1 MTAPL
6 KIIARDAEDLAVV
19 SACLQDA
26 LIPLNEMRY
35 LPQER
40 RFIMVANRFR
50 WERAAQAAPQV
61 TTTAS
66 TTATTGAAA
75 HNAPVKDAAFDSD
88 EDFGDLQRV
97 NAGICID
104 RVLSVRSRNIDR
116 SKPDDFLNLLS
127 ITLDGK
133 NALSMLFAGGGVI
146 QVEIEALSFYLS
158 DLGKAW
164 PTQWQPDHAP
174 AQGPTMAPAPAARR

>member
-40 RFIMVANRFR
+40 RFILVANRFR
-50 WERAAQAAPQV
+50 WERAAQSTAQV
-61 TTTAS
+61 
-66 TTATTGAAA
+66 ATPGAAA
-75 HNAPVKDAAFDSD
+75 NNAPLKDAAFDSD

-104 RVLSVRSRNIDR
+104 RVLSVRSKNIDR
-116 SKPDDFLNLLS
+116 SKPDDFLSLLS
-127 ITLDGK
+127 ITLDGA
-133 NALSMLFAGGGVI
+133 NALSMLFAGGGLI

-174 AQGPTMAPAPAARR
+174 ATASVPAARR

>member
-6 KIIARDAEDLAVV
+6 KVIARDAEDLAVV
-19 SACLQDA
+19 AACLQDA

-50 WERAAQAAPQV
+50 WERVAQADQEQV
-61 TTTAS
+61 PEGDAS
-66 TTATTGAAA
+66 
-75 HNAPVKDAAFDSD
+75 FDSD
-88 EDFGDLQRV
+88 EDFGARQRT

-104 RVLSVRSRNIDR
+104 RVLAVRSRNIDR
-116 SKPDDFLNLLS
+116 SKPDEFLSVLS
-127 ITLDGK
+127 LQLEGNK
-133 NALSMLFAGGGVI
+133 LSFLFAGGGVI
-146 QVEIEALSFYLS
+146 QVEIEALALYLS

-164 PTQWQPDHAP
+164 PTQWQPDHA
-174 AQGPTMAPAPAARR
+174 ADAADGKAARR

>member
-6 KIIARDAEDLAVV
+6 KVIARDAEDLAVV
-19 SACLQDA
+19 AACLQDA

-50 WERAAQAAPQV
+50 WERAAKGSQEPAPEGD
-61 TTTAS
+61 AS
-66 TTATTGAAA
+66 
-75 HNAPVKDAAFDSD
+75 FDSD
-88 EDFGDLQRV
+88 EDFGALQRT

-104 RVLSVRSRNIDR
+104 RVLAVRSRNIDR
-116 SKPDDFLNLLS
+116 SKPDEFLSVLS
-127 ITLDGK
+127 LQLEGNK
-133 NALSMLFAGGGVI
+133 LSFLFAGGGVI
-146 QVEIEALSFYLS
+146 QVEIEALALYLS

-164 PTQWQPDHAP
+164 PTQWQPDHA
-174 AQGPTMAPAPAARR
+174 ADAADGKAARR

>member
-1 MTAPL
+1 MTPPI

-50 WERAAQAAPQV
+50 WERAQGIQDTAP
-61 TTTAS
+61 
-66 TTATTGAAA
+66 G
-75 HNAPVKDAAFDSD
+75 KDAPFDSD
-88 EDFGDLQRV
+88 DDFGAQQRI

-116 SKPDDFLNLLS
+116 SRPDDFLSLLS
-127 ITLDGK
+127 IQQDG
-133 NALSMLFAGGGVI
+133 NQLSLLFADGGVI
-146 QVEIEALSFYLS
+146 QIEVEALSFYLS

-164 PTQWQPDHAP
+164 PTQWQPDHALD
-174 AQGPTMAPAPAARR
+174 AKATRR

>member
-1 MTAPL
+1 MTAPV

-50 WERAAQAAPQV
+50 WERAAQGREDLAPG
-61 TTTAS
+61 TDAS
-66 TTATTGAAA
+66 
-75 HNAPVKDAAFDSD
+75 FDSD
-88 EDFGDLQRV
+88 EDFGAQQRT

-104 RVLSVRSRNIDR
+104 RVLAVRSRNIDR
-116 SKPDDFLNLLS
+116 ARPDDFLSLLS
-127 ITLDGK
+127 VQLDGNK
-133 NALSMLFAGGGVI
+133 LAFLFAGGGVI
-146 QVEIEALSFYLS
+146 QVEIEALALYLS

-164 PTQWQPDHAP
+164 PTQWQPDHAVD
-174 AQGPTMAPAPAARR
+174 AADGKAARR

>member
-1 MTAPL
+1 MTPPL

-26 LIPLNEMRY
+26 LIPLNEMRF

-50 WERAAQAAPQV
+50 WERAAKPSQEAA
-61 TTTAS
+61 S
-66 TTATTGAAA
+66 G
-75 HNAPVKDAAFDSD
+75 NDAAFESGD
-88 EDFGDLQRV
+88 DFGNQQRT

-116 SKPDDFLNLLS
+116 SRPDEFLSLLS
-127 ITLDGK
+127 IQMDGGR
-133 NALSMLFAGGGVI
+133 LLLLFAGGGVI
-146 QVEIEALSFYLS
+146 QVEIEGLALYLS
-158 DLGKAW
+158 DLGTAW
-164 PTQWQPDHAP
+164 PTQWQPDHAL
-174 AQGPTMAPAPAARR
+174 GPGDGKAASR

>member
-1 MTAPL
+1 MTPPV

-50 WERAAQAAPQV
+50 WERAAKGGEEP
-61 TTTAS
+61 
-66 TTATTGAAA
+66 
-75 HNAPVKDAAFDSD
+75 APVGDASFDSD
-88 EDFGDLQRV
+88 EDFGALQRT

-104 RVLSVRSRNIDR
+104 RVLAVRSRNIDR
-116 SKPDDFLNLLS
+116 SRPDDFLSLLS
-127 ITLDGK
+127 VQLDGDK
-133 NALSMLFAGGGVI
+133 LSFLFAGGGVI
-146 QVEIEALSFYLS
+146 QVEIEALALYLS

-164 PTQWQPDHAP
+164 PTQWQPDHAVD
-174 AQGPTMAPAPAARR
+174 AADGKAARR

>member
-50 WERAAQAAPQV
+50 WERAAQPTQDRAGSA
-61 TTTAS
+61 
-66 TTATTGAAA
+66 G
-75 HNAPVKDAAFDSD
+75 KDASFDAD
-88 EDFGDLQRV
+88 DDFGNQQRT

-104 RVLSVRSRNIDR
+104 RVLSVRSRGVDR
-116 SKPDDFLNLLS
+116 SRPDDFLALLS
-127 ITLDGK
+127 IQLDGNK
-133 NALSMLFAGGGVI
+133 LSFLFAGGGMI
-146 QVEIEALSFYLS
+146 QVEIEALSLYLS

-164 PTQWQPDHAP
+164 PTQWQPDHAL
-174 AQGPTMAPAPAARR
+174 GSLDGKAAGR

>member
-1 MTAPL
+1 MTAAV
-6 KIIARDAEDLAVV
+6 KIIAHDAEDLAVV

-50 WERAAQAAPQV
+50 WERAAKGSQETAPEGD
-61 TTTAS
+61 AS
-66 TTATTGAAA
+66 
-75 HNAPVKDAAFDSD
+75 FDSD
-88 EDFGDLQRV
+88 EDFGAQQRT

-104 RVLSVRSRNIDR
+104 RVLAVRSRNIDR
-116 SKPDDFLNLLS
+116 SRPDEFLSVLS
-127 ITLDGK
+127 VQLDGNK
-133 NALSMLFAGGGVI
+133 LTFLFAGGGVI
-146 QVEIEALSFYLS
+146 QVEIEALAFYLS

-164 PTQWQPDHAP
+164 PTQWQPDHA
-174 AQGPTMAPAPAARR
+174 ADDKAARR

>member
-1 MTAPL
+1 MTVSL

-50 WERAAQAAPQV
+50 WERAAKGSQKTAPEGD
-61 TTTAS
+61 AS
-66 TTATTGAAA
+66 
-75 HNAPVKDAAFDSD
+75 FDSD
-88 EDFGDLQRV
+88 EDFGAQQRT

-104 RVLSVRSRNIDR
+104 RVLAVRSRNIDR
-116 SKPDDFLNLLS
+116 SRPDDFMSLLS
-127 ITLDGK
+127 VQLDGNK
-133 NALSMLFAGGGVI
+133 LTFLFAGGGVI
-146 QVEIEALSFYLS
+146 QVEIEALALYLS

-164 PTQWQPDHAP
+164 PTQWQPDHA
-174 AQGPTMAPAPAARR
+174 ADDKAARR

>member
-6 KIIARDAEDLAVV
+6 KVIARDAEDLAVV
-19 SACLQDA
+19 AACLQDA

-50 WERAAQAAPQV
+50 WERAAKGSEEPAPEGD
-61 TTTAS
+61 AS
-66 TTATTGAAA
+66 
-75 HNAPVKDAAFDSD
+75 FDSD
-88 EDFGDLQRV
+88 EDFGALQRT

-104 RVLSVRSRNIDR
+104 RVLAVRSRNIDR
-116 SKPDDFLNLLS
+116 SKPDDFLSVLS
-127 ITLDGK
+127 VQLDGNK
-133 NALSMLFAGGGVI
+133 LSFLFAGGGVI
-146 QVEIEALSFYLS
+146 QIEIEALVLYLS

-164 PTQWQPDHAP
+164 PTQWQPEHAVD
-174 AQGPTMAPAPAARR
+174 AADGKAARR

>member
-1 MTAPL
+1 MTGPL
-6 KIIARDAEDLAVV
+6 KVIARDAEDLAVV

-50 WERAAQAAPQV
+50 WERAAKGGEEQSPG
-61 TTTAS
+61 TDAS
-66 TTATTGAAA
+66 
-75 HNAPVKDAAFDSD
+75 FESD
-88 EDFGDLQRV
+88 EDFGALQRT

-104 RVLSVRSRNIDR
+104 RVLAVRSRNVDR
-116 SKPDDFLNLLS
+116 SRPDDFLSVLS
-127 ITLDGK
+127 VQLDGNK
-133 NALSMLFAGGGVI
+133 LTFLFAGGGVI
-146 QVEIEALSFYLS
+146 QIEVEALALYLS

-164 PTQWQPDHAP
+164 PTQWQPDHP
-174 AQGPTMAPAPAARR
+174 ADVADGKVARR

>member
-1 MTAPL
+1 MTASL

-35 LPQER
+35 LQQER

-50 WERAAQAAPQV
+50 WERAAKGSEEPAPG
-61 TTTAS
+61 TD
-66 TTATTGAAA
+66 
-75 HNAPVKDAAFDSD
+75 APFDSD
-88 EDFGDLQRV
+88 EDFGAQQRT

-104 RVLSVRSRNIDR
+104 RVLAVRSRNIDR
-116 SKPDDFLNLLS
+116 ARPDDFLSLLS
-127 ITLDGK
+127 VQLEGNK
-133 NALSMLFAGGGVI
+133 LSFLFAGGGVI
-146 QVEIEALSFYLS
+146 QVEIEALALYLS

-164 PTQWQPDHAP
+164 PTQWQPDHA
-174 AQGPTMAPAPAARR
+174 ADGKAARR

>member
-50 WERAAQAAPQV
+50 WERAAQGSEEPAPG
-61 TTTAS
+61 TD
-66 TTATTGAAA
+66 
-75 HNAPVKDAAFDSD
+75 APFESD
-88 EDFGDLQRV
+88 EDFGARQRT

-104 RVLSVRSRNIDR
+104 RVLAVRSRNIDR
-116 SKPDDFLNLLS
+116 SRPDEFLSVLS
-127 ITLDGK
+127 VRLDGNK
-133 NALSMLFAGGGVI
+133 LIFLFAGGGVI
-146 QVEIEALSFYLS
+146 QVEIEALALYLS

-164 PTQWQPDHAP
+164 PTQWQPDHA
-174 AQGPTMAPAPAARR
+174 ADAADGKAARQ

>member
-19 SACLQDA
+19 SACLQDS

-40 RFIMVANRFR
+40 RFVMVANRFR
-50 WERAAQAAPQV
+50 WERAAKETPGTAPI
-61 TTTAS
+61 TDAS
-66 TTATTGAAA
+66 
-75 HNAPVKDAAFDSD
+75 FESD
-88 EDFGDLQRV
+88 DDFGDRQRT

-104 RVLSVRSRNIDR
+104 RVLAVRSRNIDR
-116 SKPDDFLNLLS
+116 SRPDDFLSLLS
-127 ITLDGK
+127 VRLDGNK
-133 NALSMLFAGGGVI
+133 LSFLFAGGGVV
-146 QVEIEALSFYLS
+146 QVEIEALALYLS

-164 PTQWQPDHAP
+164 PTQWRPDHAMEP
-174 AQGPTMAPAPAARR
+174 VDGKAGGR

>member
-1 MTAPL
+1 MTAPI

-50 WERAAQAAPQV
+50 WERAAQGREELAPGID
-61 TTTAS
+61 AS
-66 TTATTGAAA
+66 
-75 HNAPVKDAAFDSD
+75 FDSD
-88 EDFGDLQRV
+88 EDFGARQRT

-104 RVLSVRSRNIDR
+104 RVLAVRSRNIDR
-116 SKPDDFLNLLS
+116 SRPDEFLSVLS
-127 ITLDGK
+127 VQLDGNK
-133 NALSMLFAGGGVI
+133 LTFLFAGGGVI
-146 QVEIEALSFYLS
+146 QVEIEALALYLS

-164 PTQWQPDHAP
+164 PTQWQPDHA
-174 AQGPTMAPAPAARR
+174 ADGKAARR

>member
-6 KIIARDAEDLAVV
+6 KVIARDAEDLAVV

-50 WERAAQAAPQV
+50 WERAAR
-61 TTTAS
+61 
-66 TTATTGAAA
+66 GGD
-75 HNAPVKDAAFDSD
+75 APVPDTDASFESD
-88 EDFGDLQRV
+88 EDFGALQRT

-104 RVLSVRSRNIDR
+104 RVLAVRSRDIDR
-116 SKPDDFLNLLS
+116 SRPDDFLSVLS
-127 ITLDGK
+127 VQLDGNK
-133 NALSMLFAGGGVI
+133 LSFLFAGGGVI
-146 QVEIEALSFYLS
+146 QIEVEALALYLS

-164 PTQWQPDHAP
+164 PTQWQPDH
-174 AQGPTMAPAPAARR
+174 MADGKAARR

>member
-50 WERAAQAAPQV
+50 WERAAQAAPGAV
-61 TTTAS
+61 P
-66 TTATTGAAA
+66 GAAA
-75 HNAPVKDAAFDSD
+75 SNAPAKDAAFDSD
-88 EDFGDLQRV
+88 DDFGDLQRV

-104 RVLSVRSRNIDR
+104 RVLSVRSKDIDR
-116 SKPDDFLNLLS
+116 SKPDDFMSLLS
-127 ITLDGK
+127 ITLDS
-133 NALSMLFAGGGVI
+133 NTLSMLFAGGGVI

-174 AQGPTMAPAPAARR
+174 ATAPANNPAPAARR

>member
-50 WERAAQAAPQV
+50 WERAAQGSKDLAPG
-61 TTTAS
+61 TDAS
-66 TTATTGAAA
+66 
-75 HNAPVKDAAFDSD
+75 FESD
-88 EDFGDLQRV
+88 EDFGAQQRT

-104 RVLSVRSRNIDR
+104 RVLAVRSRNIDR
-116 SKPDDFLNLLS
+116 SHPDDFLSVLS
-127 ITLDGK
+127 VQLDGNK
-133 NALSMLFAGGGVI
+133 LTFLFAGGGVI
-146 QVEIEALSFYLS
+146 QVEIEALAFYLS

-164 PTQWQPDHAP
+164 PTQWQPDHAGD
-174 AQGPTMAPAPAARR
+174 AADGKAARR

>member
-1 MTAPL
+1 MTPPL
-6 KIIARDAEDLAVV
+6 KVVARDAEDLAVV

-35 LPQER
+35 LPEER

-50 WERAAQAAPQV
+50 WERAVQEREEPAPAGD
-61 TTTAS
+61 AS
-66 TTATTGAAA
+66 
-75 HNAPVKDAAFDSD
+75 FESD
-88 EDFGDLQRV
+88 EDFGALQRT

-116 SKPDDFLNLLS
+116 SRPDDFLSLLS
-127 ITLDGK
+127 VQLDGNK
-133 NALSMLFAGGGVI
+133 LSFLFAGGGVI
-146 QVEIEALSFYLS
+146 QVEVEALALYLS

-164 PTQWQPDHAP
+164 PTQWRPEHPLDSGDGKAT
-174 AQGPTMAPAPAARR
+174 GSR